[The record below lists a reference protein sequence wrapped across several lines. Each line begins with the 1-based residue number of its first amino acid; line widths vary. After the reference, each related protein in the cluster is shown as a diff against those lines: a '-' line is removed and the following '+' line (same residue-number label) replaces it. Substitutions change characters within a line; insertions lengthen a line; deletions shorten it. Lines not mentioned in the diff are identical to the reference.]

1 MSEPSSRPDA
11 ARSHT
16 RSRGANPPSRRQQVL
31 AAAGFTLV
39 EVLVTVAALIIV
51 LGLMANLARSVRRQA
66 SEEQT
71 KYLLRTLTTLLDKY
85 VARNAQLP
93 RVSPFLPGLESATT
107 PAEASQRRR
116 AALDLP
122 LPDEPRL
129 REAARANNRDV
140 VAALRTEA
148 GPQVDIF
155 GPAGGEGGVPGYD
168 RLPDA
173 WGRDIVFM
181 PRGHP
186 AIGTALEDKPFFFS
200 PGPDGSYHTLE
211 DNLYSYEISP
221 AVKRE

>member
-1 MSEPSSRPDA
+1 MSTPIPRRPAPA
-11 ARSHT
+11 AR
-16 RSRGANPPSRRQQVL
+16 RRESA
-31 AAAGFTLV
+31 AAAGFTLI

-71 KYLLRTLTTLLDKY
+71 KYLLKTLTELLDKY
-85 VARNAQLP
+85 TARNSGQLP
-93 RVSPFLPGLESATT
+93 RVSPFLPGLETT
-107 PAEASQRRR
+107 PPGPSEGRR

-129 REAARANNRDV
+129 REAARANNRDA
-140 VAALRTEA
+140 VAALRIEA
-148 GPQVDIF
+148 GPRIDIF
-155 GPAGGEGGVPGYD
+155 GPTGADAAGAPGYD

-186 AIGTALEDKPFFFS
+186 AIGTALEDRPFFFS
-200 PGPDGSYHTLE
+200 PGPDGNYHTLE
-211 DNLYSYEISP
+211 DNLYSYEIAP
-221 AVKRE
+221 VGKRE

>member
-1 MSEPSSRPDA
+1 MSAPSSR
-11 ARSHT
+11 
-16 RSRGANPPSRRQQVL
+16 RR
-31 AAAGFTLV
+31 GFTLV

-66 SEEQT
+66 SEAQT
-71 KYLLRTLTTLLDKY
+71 KYLLKTLTELLNKY
-85 VARNAQLP
+85 VARNNQLP
-93 RVSPFLPGLESATT
+93 RISPFLPGLEITATRPVDAS
-107 PAEASQRRR
+107 PAERRR

-140 VAALRTEA
+140 VAALRSEA
-148 GPQVDIF
+148 GPQSDIF
-155 GPAGGEGGVPGYD
+155 GPAAGENGGAPGYD

-173 WGRDIVFM
+173 WGREIVFM

-211 DNLYSYEISP
+211 DNLYSYEIAP
-221 AVKRE
+221 AGKRE